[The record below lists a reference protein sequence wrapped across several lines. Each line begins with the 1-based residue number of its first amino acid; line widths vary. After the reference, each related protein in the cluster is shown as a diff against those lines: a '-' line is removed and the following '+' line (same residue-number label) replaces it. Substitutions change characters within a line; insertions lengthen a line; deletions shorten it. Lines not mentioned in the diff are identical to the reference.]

1 MAKGRA
7 ARLREELRGVIERQ
21 MAQGD
26 PPEVAPTFDRL
37 RAAGISERQIWAML
51 SAVMLIEMNAMARDG
66 REFDRAQ
73 YARGLAAL
81 PELTEW

>member
-21 MAQGD
+21 MAQND
-26 PPEVAPTFDRL
+26 PPEVAPTFARL
-37 RAAGISERQIWAML
+37 RAAGVPERQVWAML
-51 SAVMLIEMNAMARDG
+51 SAVLLIEMNAMARDG
-66 REFDRAQ
+66 RVFDRAQ